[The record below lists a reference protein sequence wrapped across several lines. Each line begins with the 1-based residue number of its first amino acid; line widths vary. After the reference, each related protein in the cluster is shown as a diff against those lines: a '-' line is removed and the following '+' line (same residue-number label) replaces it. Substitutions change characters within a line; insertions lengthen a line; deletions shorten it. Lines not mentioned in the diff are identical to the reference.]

1 MIDVD
6 EIYRVPSSNSKSASS
21 NIINSLTKGLGDVS
35 LLESSQNRATQAASG
50 GREVNEDL
58 ELNLNLYKSGKF
70 NLFQRHVNQM
80 LIRGDNVVFVIL
92 AD

>member
-6 EIYRVPSSNSKSASS
+6 EIYRVPKSDSNT
-21 NIINSLTKGLGDVS
+21 NIINSLTEVLGKVS
-35 LLESSQNRATQAASG
+35 LGTNTNQTRRDEPRG
-50 GREVNEDL
+50 DIEV
-58 ELNLNLYKSGKF
+58 NLNLYKSGNF

-80 LIRGDNVVFVIL
+80 LIRGDNVVFVVL